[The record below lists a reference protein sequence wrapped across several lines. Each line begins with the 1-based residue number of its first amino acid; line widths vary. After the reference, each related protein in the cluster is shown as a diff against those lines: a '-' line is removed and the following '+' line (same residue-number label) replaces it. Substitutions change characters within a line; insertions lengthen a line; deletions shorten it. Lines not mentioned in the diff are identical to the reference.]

1 MSFLRISIYCPPYFE
16 GLNQDFN
23 SASFLI
29 SYCLVTSMSLLRISI
44 YCRAGGTG
52 PAGPAKT
59 GPLFPHILSGN
70 GR

>member
-1 MSFLRISIYCPPYFE
+1 MTYEKAHNL
-16 GLNQDFN
+16 L
-23 SASFLI
+23 L
-29 SYCLVTSMSLLRISI
+29 SLEAAEQGMKHIAGEKGI
-44 YCRAGGTG
+44 HQVQNRAGGTG